1 MNHNLL
7 ILLIISN
14 LPLILFFNQIVRKFN
29 IYDQSDGV
37 RKFQKTPISLFGG
50 SIIFYNI
57 FILLFF
63 EKIIN
68 LNFINSFTFSSNRET
83 AAFVFGLISFFMIGL
98 YDDKYNLNPYKKIT
112 LSTIA
117 ILLVL
122 NLDQNIL
129 ISELRFSFFDYIIE
143 LRSFSYF
150 FSILCFLLF
159 VNALNMFDGINL
171 QVGFYSLVICIIFII
186 KGILVDLNLI
196 LIFSLL
202 IFLFYNYQSKI
213 YLGDS
218 GVYLLAFLFSYIFI
232 NSHNSDKIFLADEI
246 FIIMFLPGVDMLR
259 LFLTRITK
267 GKNPFIADSNHLHHL
282 LIKKYSIKF
291 AFCFSQTVILF
302 IIVGYHYVA
311 FKLFF
316 LIAAIIFYILT
327 ILLLKINK

>member
-29 IYDQSDGV
+29 IYDQGDGV

-83 AAFVFGLISFFMIGL
+83 AAFVVGLISFFMIGL

-259 LFLTRITK
+259 LFLTRIIK

-302 IIVGYHYVA
+302 IIVG
-311 FKLFF
+311 
-316 LIAAIIFYILT
+316 
-327 ILLLKINK
+327 